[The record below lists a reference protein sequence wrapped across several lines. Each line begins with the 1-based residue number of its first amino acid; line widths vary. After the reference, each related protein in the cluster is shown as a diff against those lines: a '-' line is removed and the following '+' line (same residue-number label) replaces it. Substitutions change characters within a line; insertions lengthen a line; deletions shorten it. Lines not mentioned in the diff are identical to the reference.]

1 MYSYL
6 TDDKCVDKKVK
17 VTKKYVIKREITFQD
32 YNEDLKDNKTIP
44 KSQQRFRS
52 EVDNVFT
59 EKVIKNVLS
68 VNEDKRIQ
76 TPIGV
81 IS

>member
-52 EVDNVFT
+52 EVQNVFT

>member
-17 VTKKYVIKREITFQD
+17 VTKKYVIKREITLQD

-52 EVDNVFT
+52 EVHNVFT

>member
-17 VTKKYVIKREITFQD
+17 VTKEYVIKREITFQD

-52 EVDNVFT
+52 EVHNVFT

>member
-6 TDDKCVDKKVK
+6 TGDKCVDKKVK

-52 EVDNVFT
+52 EVNNVFT

>member
-44 KSQQRFRS
+44 KSQ
-52 EVDNVFT
+52 
-59 EKVIKNVLS
+59 KS
-68 VNEDKRIQ
+68 V
-76 TPIGV
+76 
-81 IS
+81 

>member
-32 YNEDLKDNKTIP
+32 YNEDLKDNKTMP

-52 EVDNVFT
+52 EVHNVFT